1 MHENNVC
8 ELKIRERELDDS
20 RMTENVLRKK
30 LSEVQ
35 KDLET
40 IMLTNNKRRD
50 RVLALFNFRR
60 VKILMKDRSDAI
72 KRDIAQDLNLL
83 DRISG

>member
-1 MHENNVC
+1 
-8 ELKIRERELDDS
+8 
-20 RMTENVLRKK
+20 MTENVLRKR

-50 RVLALFNFRR
+50 RVLALFNFCR

>member
-1 MHENNVC
+1 LHENNVC
-8 ELKIRERELDDS
+8 GLKIRERELDDS

>member
-1 MHENNVC
+1 
-8 ELKIRERELDDS
+8 
-20 RMTENVLRKK
+20 MTENVLRKK